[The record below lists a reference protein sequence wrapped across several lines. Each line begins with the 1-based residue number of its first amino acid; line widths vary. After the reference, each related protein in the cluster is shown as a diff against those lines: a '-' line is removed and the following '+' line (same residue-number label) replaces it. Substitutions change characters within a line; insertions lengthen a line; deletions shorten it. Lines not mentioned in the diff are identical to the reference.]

1 MMMTKVKEN
10 LVVGGVFG
18 CLIGGLFLAFGG
30 ISNFLCE
37 MLFWSF
43 FCYVLVVY
51 FEIVPNF
58 AKILMKKYPKTA
70 FYLGYLSWVPLVVG
84 ATMVV
89 FLGSLLFVDYD
100 IKELSCLLKSAKV
113 ILTIM
118 MFGSLLVAHIK
129 QCEEI
134 KLVCGI

>member
-1 MMMTKVKEN
+1 MMMTNVKEN
-10 LVVGGVFG
+10 LVISGFFGGV
-18 CLIGGLFLAFGG
+18 IGGLFLMFGG

-43 FCYVLVVY
+43 FCYVLVIY

-58 AKILMKKYPKTA
+58 AKVLMKKYSKAA
-70 FYLGYLSWVPLVVG
+70 FYLSYLSWVPSVVG
-84 ATMVV
+84 AIMVV

-100 IKELSCLLKSAKV
+100 ILELSCLLKSAKV

-134 KLVCGI
+134 KLVYGI